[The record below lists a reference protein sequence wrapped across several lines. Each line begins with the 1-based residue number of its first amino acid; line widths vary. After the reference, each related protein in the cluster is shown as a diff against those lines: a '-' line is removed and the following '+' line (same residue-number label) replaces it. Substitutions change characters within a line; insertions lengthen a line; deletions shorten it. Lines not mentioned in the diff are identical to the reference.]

1 MLSDG
6 VRWRPDIMQLDDF
19 ERILTDSQADLEQ
32 RATFRFDAALDTW
45 RHGRLRRLLEDVRE
59 LDELLRDVRAQR
71 DETLRLSELAEGEG
85 ALAWA
90 RAIREIA
97 ASPRYGGL
105 RLRPIFGL
113 VPLGQNPESG
123 LWEFLHARSGAA
135 PERSG
140 THGELWR
147 IEPQSGIVL
156 VLLPGGRCQVG
167 QRPRE
172 QPPAGSALPLHSVEL
187 DPFFISRYELTV
199 AQAQRLGGIPSDAI
213 VPEDGRLPLGIDWPH
228 GRALLVRHGLELPTE
243 AQWECAAR
251 AGSEEEQ
258 KLEGFA
264 NVHDLSHLRAIRD
277 EGSQPDEEP
286 AQFDDGFPGLA
297 PVGSLAP
304 NAFGLHDTL
313 GNVSE
318 WCLDNYVR
326 RGYSTLVPRAGDGL
340 RKTVVSAQ
348 LRSLRGGSYNSRP
361 LVCTPW
367 MRMGE
372 SPGKLNYC
380 SGVRPVRSIVAD

>member
-1 MLSDG
+1 
-6 VRWRPDIMQLDDF
+6 VRGARRQRGGAEARGL
-19 ERILTDSQADLEQ
+19 RQ
-32 RATFRFDAALDTW
+32 RA
-45 RHGRLRRLLEDVRE
+45 
-59 LDELLRDVRAQR
+59 
-71 DETLRLSELAEGEG
+71 
-85 ALAWA
+85 
-90 RAIREIA
+90 
-97 ASPRYGGL
+97 
-105 RLRPIFGL
+105 RP
-113 VPLGQNPESG
+113 
-123 LWEFLHARSGAA
+123 
-135 PERSG
+135 
-140 THGELWR
+140 
-147 IEPQSGIVL
+147 
-156 VLLPGGRCQVG
+156 
-167 QRPRE
+167 
-172 QPPAGSALPLHSVEL
+172 
-187 DPFFISRYELTV
+187 
-199 AQAQRLGGIPSDAI
+199 
-213 VPEDGRLPLGIDWPH
+213 
-228 GRALLVRHGLELPTE
+228 
-243 AQWECAAR
+243 
-251 AGSEEEQ
+251 
-258 KLEGFA
+258 
-264 NVHDLSHLRAIRD
+264 SHLRAIRD